1 MVLTYNLCR
10 ATFALMNKTETAQLL
25 GITRQ
30 HLDYVLA
37 GNRNFSFQTAKK
49 AAVVIGGTLGLW
61 LDRDRAKERKA
72 AWQRFVEVTKNR
84 GEQ

>member
-1 MVLTYNLCR
+1 MTRDLS
-10 ATFALMNKTETAQLL
+10 FASVGSMNKTETAQLL

-37 GNRNFSFQTAKK
+37 GSRNFSFQTAKK
-49 AAVVIGGTLGLW
+49 AVVVVGGTLGLW
-61 LDRDRAKERKA
+61 LDRGRAKERKA
-72 AWQRFVEVTKNR
+72 AWRHYVEATKNR

>member
-1 MVLTYNLCR
+1 MTRDLS
-10 ATFALMNKTETAQLL
+10 FASVGSMNKTETAQLL

>member
-1 MVLTYNLCR
+1 MTRDLS
-10 ATFALMNKTETAQLL
+10 FASVGSVNKTETAQLL